1 MKKQPIRS
9 LAVILAVLLFSFSL
23 VSSALAIENGGYTNA
38 GFLVT
43 TQWLAEHLNDPNVR
57 ILDRQDIEPDEDY
70 YAKGHIPNSIR
81 MPTEAIKG
89 TRLGVPEM
97 LIVKDLLQ
105 FLEENGIS
113 QDHHVVIVGRGD
125 RLPGTTR
132 VFWALEL
139 LGHKK
144 ASILDG
150 GVEKWQVEK
159 RPWVTE
165 VPRFPK
171 TSYKVDLKRDLLA
184 TGDEVAGYVGSFK
197 ELNIVVVD
205 CRRPDEFQGA
215 TMSRASQK
223 LGRIPGAINI
233 VFPKILTGENYKEFR
248 SAEDIKNVLNSEGI
262 TPDKN
267 VFFSCVSGC
276 FGTVLYFGARLLD
289 FQKAAVYDG
298 GWIEWS
304 RKDYPVEGGSDP
316 KGTGEAQK
324 PPVKAVPPA
333 SAPPSR
339 PQRGC

>member
-1 MKKQPIRS
+1 MKKQLIRS
-9 LAVILAVLLFSFSL
+9 AAIVPAVLLLCHLL
-23 VSSALAIENGGYTNA
+23 VSSAPAIENGGYPNG

-57 ILDRQDIEPDEDY
+57 ILDRQDIEPDEDF
-70 YAKGHIPNSIR
+70 YAQGHIPNSIR

-89 TRLGVPEM
+89 MRLGIPEM
-97 LIVKDLLQ
+97 LIVKDLIQ
-105 FLEENGIS
+105 FLEEKGIS
-113 QDHHVVIVGRGD
+113 QEHHVVIVGRCG

-132 VFWALEL
+132 VFWALEH

-150 GVEKWQVEK
+150 GIDKWQVEK
-159 RPWVTE
+159 RPWVAE
-165 VPRFPK
+165 VPSFPK
-171 TSYKVDLKRDLLA
+171 TSYKVNLKRDILA
-184 TGDEVAGYVGSFK
+184 TGDEVAGYIGSFK

-205 CRRPDEFQGA
+205 CRRPDEFAGA
-215 TMSRASQK
+215 KMSRESQK
-223 LGRIPGAINI
+223 MGRIPGAINV
-233 VFPKILTGENYKEFR
+233 VFPKILTGENYKEFK
-248 SAEDIKNVLNSEGI
+248 SAEDIRNVFNSEGI

-304 RKDYPVEGGSDP
+304 RKDYPVEGGPYS
-316 KGTGEAQK
+316 KGMGEVQK
-324 PPVKAVPPA
+324 PPVKAAPPA
-333 SAPPSR
+333 SAPSK